1 MKERTVK
8 LLGEE
13 VKIKFCMA
21 VVCMYERATNTN
33 FDITKITDNY
43 DSLTL
48 YAAAIAALN
57 PDTAITFDR
66 LMTEA
71 TGEEINALRTAV
83 VDSMN
88 EWYHVASEVMPQ
100 EPQPSFEESQGEEKP
115 KN

>member
-1 MKERTVK
+1 MKEKTVK
-8 LLGEE
+8 ILGEE

-21 VVCMYERATNTN
+21 VVCMYERATGTRFNVEE
-33 FDITKITDNY
+33 IKDNY

-66 LMTEA
+66 LMTDA
-71 TGEEINALRTAV
+71 SGEEIAALRTAV
-83 VDSMN
+83 VDSMKD
-88 EWYHVASEVMPQ
+88 WYHVNKDVMPQ
-100 EPQPSFEESQGEEKP
+100 EPQPRFEESQGEQP